1 MSKTIKQIADELG
14 VTKQAVQK
22 RLSREPLYTSIQP
35 YISTVGTTKYIEAA
49 GEAMIKSEFQSND
62 RQPSDNLKSNVDNL
76 SIDNKTMSIDE
87 AKMPIDNA
95 DKSSID
101 TDNQLPTTNIDKD
114 TLMDIL
120 SKQSETLKQ
129 QLEIK
134 DRQIEQLQKELI
146 TERQHNRSQSD
157 KLAVLATQAQTLQ
170 LAQLSENKIKSDE
183 NTQKIHWWKKRKGV
197 RNIGRKKNVCKV
209 HN

>member
-35 YISTVGTTKYIEAA
+35 YISTIGTTKYIETA
-49 GEAMIKSEFQSND
+49 GEALIKSAFQNND
-62 RQPSDNLKSNVDNL
+62 RQPSNDVVNP
-76 SIDNKTMSIDE
+76 SIDSNKTSID
-87 AKMPIDNA
+87 KNN
-95 DKSSID
+95 SLTID
-101 TDNQLPTTNIDKD
+101 TNNQLPTTDIYKD

-134 DRQIEQLQKELI
+134 DRQIEQLQNELI

-170 LAQLSENKIKSDE
+170 LAQLSEDKIKSE
-183 NTQKIHWWKKRKGV
+183 ESTQKIHWWKKRKGV
-197 RNIGRKKNVCKV
+197 RNMGRKKNVCEV

>member
-22 RLSREPLYTSIQP
+22 RLSREPLCTSVQP
-35 YISTVGTTKYIEAA
+35 YISTVGSTKYIDGD
-49 GEAMIKSEFQSND
+49 GENLIKSAFQSND

-76 SIDNKTMSIDE
+76 SINNKTMSIDE
-87 AKMPIDNA
+87 AKTSIDNA

-101 TDNQLPTTNIDKD
+101 TDNQLPTTDIPKD

-120 SKQSETLKQ
+120 LKQSETLKQ

-170 LAQLSENKIKSDE
+170 LAQLSEDKIKSE
-183 NTQKIHWWKKRKGV
+183 ESTQKILWWRKRKGV
-197 RNIGRKKNVCKV
+197 RNSGRKKNVCEI

>member
-35 YISTVGTTKYIEAA
+35 YIATVGTTKYIEDD
-49 GEAMIKSEFQSND
+49 GETLIKSAFQNND
-62 RQPSDNLKSNVDNL
+62 RQPSDNLSMDN
-76 SIDNKTMSIDE
+76 N
-87 AKMPIDNA
+87 
-95 DKSSID
+95 
-101 TDNQLPTTNIDKD
+101 NQLPTTNIPKD

-170 LAQLSENKIKSDE
+170 LAQISEDKIKSDE
-183 NTQKIHWWKKRKGV
+183 KIQKIHWWTRKGV
-197 RNIGRKKNVCKV
+197 RNNGRKKNVCKV